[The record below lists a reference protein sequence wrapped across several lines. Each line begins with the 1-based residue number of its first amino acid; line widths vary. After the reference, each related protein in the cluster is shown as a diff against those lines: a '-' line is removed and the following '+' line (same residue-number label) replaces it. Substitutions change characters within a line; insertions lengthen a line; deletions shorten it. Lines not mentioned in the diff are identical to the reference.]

1 MNAGRCSQVAG
12 RKKITTR
19 LINRVV
25 IIFFMVEIRRIEL
38 LTSCM
43 PSPNSRKISSISLI
57 CIILIVQIA
66 LYVQ

>member
-1 MNAGRCSQVAG
+1 MSSFSYTYVLMCTQT
-12 RKKITTR
+12 KKITTR

-43 PSPNSRKISSISLI
+43 PCKRSPS
-57 CIILIVQIA
+57 
-66 LYVQ
+66 

>member
-1 MNAGRCSQVAG
+1 MNAGRYSQVAG

-25 IIFFMVEIRRIEL
+25 IVFFMVEIRRIEL

-57 CIILIVQIA
+57 CII
-66 LYVQ
+66 

>member
-25 IIFFMVEIRRIEL
+25 IVFFMVEIRRIEL

-43 PSPNSRKISSISLI
+43 PCKRSPS
-57 CIILIVQIA
+57 
-66 LYVQ
+66 

>member
-43 PSPNSRKISSISLI
+43 PCKRSPS
-57 CIILIVQIA
+57 
-66 LYVQ
+66 